1 VIFMAEIAFT
11 SYKSPFGKILVA
23 SSEGGVCE
31 ITFSTDEDKFVR
43 DVSSKFQSN
52 IVRNDAR
59 LLSIVELLDSYF
71 KGKPI
76 RTHVDLDLR
85 GTDFQRQVWSE
96 VSKIPYGETR
106 TYKEIAYAI
115 KRPKASRAVG
125 NAVGSNPVPL
135 IIPCHRVVLSNGSLG
150 GYAYGTLLK
159 RKLLEMENVQGRTS

>member
-1 VIFMAEIAFT
+1 MAEIAFA
-11 SYKSPFGKILVA
+11 SYMSPLGKILIA
-23 SSEGGVCE
+23 SSERGICK

-43 DVSSKFQSN
+43 DVSSRFQSN
-52 IVRNDAR
+52 VVRKDAR
-59 LLSIVELLDSYF
+59 LLSMIELLDSYF

-85 GTDFQRQVWSE
+85 GTVFQRQVWSE
-96 VSKIPYGETR
+96 VSRIQYGETR

-159 RKLLEMENVQGRTS
+159 RKLLEMERAQGGTS

>member
-1 VIFMAEIAFT
+1 MIFMAEIAFT
-11 SYKSPFGKILVA
+11 SYKSPLGKILVA
-23 SSEGGVCE
+23 SSERGICE
-31 ITFSTDEDKFVR
+31 ITFSTHEDKFVR

-52 IVRNDAR
+52 VVRNDAR

-76 RTHVDLDLR
+76 RARVDLDLR

-96 VSKIPYGETR
+96 ISKIPYGETR
-106 TYKEIAYAI
+106 TYKEIACAI

-150 GYAYGTLLK
+150 GYAYGTMLK
-159 RKLLEMENVQGRTS
+159 RKLLEMEHAQGRTS